1 MVSGIKHVSPLS
13 VVVSRDEDT
22 GRLSFE
28 VTFLYRTVPMAFN
41 IAIGYYDALLAEGPL
56 SGYPYPVMSDSDLVN
71 RVKAIDLSDLD
82 GRL

>member
-1 MVSGIKHVSPLS
+1 
-13 VVVSRDEDT
+13 
-22 GRLSFE
+22 
-28 VTFLYRTVPMAFN
+28 MAFN